1 MSKDNFVF
9 IYFCL
14 LLQQYAESEKA
25 IIKKGLQQCLEDSP
39 IGEFPARL
47 SILRTFLQEF
57 NLGTSTKQSRKF
69 LIYIFKCI
77 KSNLNGVYSLLKIS
91 LIFYKV

>member
-1 MSKDNFVF
+1 MLLFIDNFIF
-9 IYFCL
+9 HYFCL

-57 NLGTSTKQSRKF
+57 NLGTSTKQSGKF
-69 LIYIFKCI
+69 LIYMFKCI
-77 KSNLNGVYSLLKIS
+77 KFNLVSIHY
-91 LIFYKV
+91 